1 MYKIGILGGGQ
12 LGFFL
17 AKAAMAKGHSVLF
30 YLQSEDESA
39 NQLKASFIYG
49 DKHDQE
55 QLLAFFSQSDIV
67 LLESEFYSYDLLFKL
82 EKESGCTVYPRLD
95 SYKKLWNKEEQ
106 KNFFS
111 KINIPCTKYYLV
123 KDLDDIQSLPFE
135 GPYVVKLSYGGY
147 DGYGNFEVE
156 DKSALTAKV
165 KNVFKNDLGHLIIE
179 KKLEIK
185 NEYASL
191 LVKAKNDYLILSP
204 CQTFQKNHI
213 CHLVNYP
220 AVITQKKYNKI
231 LSIMDQ
237 IGKNL
242 EGEGVF
248 AFEFFETTDGFIL
261 VNEAAPRVHNSFHFS
276 LEGMDRSQFDL
287 MIEVATNNF
296 KGEVNEVF
304 PCLTMVNLLG
314 KRLTQDYNL
323 KLPEVSG
330 DYTCAVHMYHKK
342 DSKPGRKMGHI
353 TLYGQKDCLEFGEK
367 LFEGYKL

>member
-30 YLQSEDESA
+30 YLQSEDEPA

-261 VNEAAPRVHNSFHFS
+261 VNGKIKDIELVTGFMNFEFMGGSMGRAVGGAIVKGAKFAIEKNLPYTIVTSSGGARMQEGIISLMQMPR
-276 LEGMDRSQFDL
+276 
-287 MIEVATNNF
+287 T
-296 KGEVNEVF
+296 
-304 PCLTMVNLLG
+304 
-314 KRLTQDYNL
+314 
-323 KLPEVSG
+323 
-330 DYTCAVHMYHKK
+330 
-342 DSKPGRKMGHI
+342 
-353 TLYGQKDCLEFGEK
+353 
-367 LFEGYKL
+367 